1 MSAFLPKEEGAFY
14 LIKAA
19 LLLEWGWGEAKNN
32 MKILKFGGTSVG
44 SVQSIQTLLNI
55 LKGEV
60 KSKDKPVVVLSA
72 MSGVTNLLI
81 SMAEGAAAG
90 NDFTVELAELEKRHF
105 DIVKSLL
112 SAQHQNPAYTR
123 LKLYFNQLEELLQGI
138 FTLRELTP
146 KTRDYVLSFGEL
158 CSTIMI
164 CKIAAQHFPETIF
177 VDASELIKTDSS
189 FGQARVNMELT
200 EQLIR
205 GFHKEHGDKMLLVTG
220 FIASN
225 EAGQITTLG
234 RGGSDYTAA
243 IFGSALNA
251 KEIQI
256 WTDVNGMMTAD
267 PRMVKKAFSLQ
278 ELTYTEAMELSYFG
292 AKVIYPPTMIPAF
305 LKKIP
310 IVIKNTFEPDFAGT
324 VIRHDC
330 KPSNLPIKGISSI
343 NNISILNLE
352 GSGMVGKSGFSGRLF
367 SLLAREQINII
378 LITQSSSEH
387 SITFAVQPGDAGRAR
402 LLIEQ
407 EFELELVA
415 KKLEHVVIEQN
426 LAIIAVVGE
435 NMKQTPG
442 VSGKLFHALGRN
454 GVNVRAIA
462 QGSSE
467 YNISVIISVHDLAK
481 ALNAVHDGFFVQL
494 TKTLHAFCLGTGNI
508 GQTLFKQ
515 LNAHSGYLQEHNGI
529 QVKIAGI
536 SNTRKMLFDTDGIS
550 LDSWQEELQASG
562 QKADLNEFVA
572 KMISMNL
579 PNCVFIDNTASP
591 KPVEVYE
598 QVFKSN
604 ISVITCNKIGNSA
617 SYKQYRTFRDAAK
630 QHGVD
635 FFYETNVG
643 AGLPIIRTLKD
654 LMNSGDR
661 IMKIEAILS
670 GTISFI
676 FNNFK
681 GNANFHDV
689 VKMAQ
694 EKGYTE
700 PDPRD
705 DLRGTDFMRKILILA
720 RAAGY
725 AMEAADVEIES
736 MLPKACLDAE
746 TVDDFYAALKSED
759 AFFSNLKARAENEDK
774 VLRYI
779 GKLENGK
786 AAITLQMV
794 DGNHPFYTLSG
805 SDNIISFTT
814 DRYKDRPLVVK
825 GPGAGAE
832 VTAAGVFADLINV
845 GK

>member
-1 MSAFLPKEEGAFY
+1 M
-14 LIKAA
+14 LILNAV
-19 LLLEWGWGEAKNN
+19 

-55 LKGEV
+55 VKGEV
-60 KSKDKPVVVLSA
+60 ENKEKPIVVLSA
-72 MSGVTNLLI
+72 MSGVTNLLL
-81 SMAEGAAAG
+81 SMAEGAANG
-90 NDFTVELAELEKRHF
+90 VEFTEQLAELEKRHF
-105 DIVKSLL
+105 DVVKSLL
-112 SAQHQNPAYTR
+112 TVQNQNPAFTR
-123 LKLYFNQLEELLQGI
+123 LKIFFNHLEDLLQGI
-138 FTLRELTP
+138 LTLRELTP
-146 KTRDYVLSFGEL
+146 KTRDQVLSFGER
-158 CSTIMI
+158 CSTLMI
-164 CKIAAQHFPETIF
+164 CKIAAQHFPESYC

-189 FGQARVNMELT
+189 FGQAKVNMELT
-200 EQLIR
+200 ELLIR
-205 GFHKEHGDKMLLVTG
+205 SFQQEHSDKVLFVTG
-220 FIASN
+220 FIAAN

-251 KEIQI
+251 QEIQI

-267 PRMVKKAFSLQ
+267 PRMVKKAFSLP

-310 IVIKNTFEPDFAGT
+310 IVIKNTFEPEFEGT

-387 SITFAVQPGDAGRAR
+387 SITFAVQPDDTEKAKK
-402 LLIEQ
+402 LIEQ
-407 EFELELVA
+407 EFELELLA
-415 KKLEHVVIEQN
+415 KKLEDVVIEQN
-426 LAIIAVVGE
+426 LAIIAIVGE

-467 YNISVIISVHDLAK
+467 YNISVIISARDLAK
-481 ALNAVHDGFFVQL
+481 ALNAVHDGFFTQL

-515 LNAHSGYLQEHNGI
+515 LNAHSAYLQEHNGI

-536 SNTRKMLFDTDGIS
+536 SNTRKMIFNTDGVS
-550 LDSWQEELQASG
+550 LDNWQEELNASNEP
-562 QKADLNEFVA
+562 ADLQEFVA
-572 KMISMNL
+572 RMKSMNL

-617 SYKQYRTFRDAAK
+617 SYKQYKTFHDTAL

-661 IMKIEAILS
+661 IAKIEAILS

-681 GNANFHDV
+681 GDAKFYDV
-689 VKMAQ
+689 VKEAQ

-705 DLRGTDFMRKILILA
+705 DLSGKDFMRKMLILA
-720 RAAGY
+720 RDAGY
-725 AMEAADVEIES
+725 AMEEADVQIES
-736 MLPKACLDAE
+736 VLPAACLAAK
-746 TVDDFYAALKSED
+746 TVEDFYAALKSED
-759 AFFSNLKARAENEDK
+759 AHFTNLKQQAEKDNK

-786 AAITLQMV
+786 AEITLQMV
-794 DGNHPFYTLSG
+794 DESHPFATLSG

-814 DRYKDRPLVVK
+814 DRYKERPLVVK

-845 GK
+845 GA

>member
-1 MSAFLPKEEGAFY
+1 
-14 LIKAA
+14 
-19 LLLEWGWGEAKNN
+19 

-44 SVQSIQTLLNI
+44 SVNSIQTLLNI
-55 LKGEV
+55 LKDENQQGNL
-60 KSKDKPVVVLSA
+60 PVVVLSA

-81 SMAEGAAAG
+81 SMAEEAAAG
-90 NDFTVELAELEKRHF
+90 NDFTAQLAELEKRHF
-105 DIVKSLL
+105 DVVKALL
-112 SAQHQNPAYTR
+112 DIQNQNPAYTR
-123 LKLYFNQLEELLQGI
+123 LKIHFNQLEELLQGVLS
-138 FTLRELTP
+138 LRELTP
-146 KTRDYVLSFGEL
+146 KTRDQIVSYGER
-158 CSTIMI
+158 CSTLMI
-164 CKIAAQHFPETIF
+164 SKIAAQYFPESVF
-177 VDASELIKTDSS
+177 VDASELIKTDSA
-189 FGQARVNMELT
+189 FGQAKVNIELT
-200 EQLIR
+200 ELLIQ
-205 GFHKEHGDKMLLVTG
+205 GFYRENSDKLLFVTG
-220 FIASN
+220 FIAGN
-225 EAGQITTLG
+225 DAGQITTLG

-251 KEIQI
+251 QEIEI

-267 PRMVKKAFSLQ
+267 PRMVKKAFPLE
-278 ELTYTEAMELSYFG
+278 ELSYTEAMELSYFG

-310 IVIKNTFEPDFAGT
+310 IVIKNTFDPAFVGT

-330 KPSNLPIKGISSI
+330 KSSNLSIKGISSI

-367 SLLAREQINII
+367 SLLAREQINVI

-387 SITFAVQPGDAGRAR
+387 SITFAVQPAEVEKAK

-407 EFELELVA
+407 EFELELLA
-415 KKLEHVVIEQN
+415 NKLEPLIVEKDQ
-426 LAIIAVVGE
+426 AILAVVGE

-442 VSGKLFHALGRN
+442 MSGKLFHALGRN

-467 YNISVIISVHDLAK
+467 YNISVIISSVDLSK
-481 ALNAVHDGFFVQL
+481 ALNAVHDAFFIEL

-508 GQTLFKQ
+508 GKTLFNQ
-515 LNAHSGYLQEHNGI
+515 LNAHRDFLQKNNGI
-529 QVKIAGI
+529 QVKIVGI
-536 SNTRKMLFDTDGIS
+536 SNTRKMVFNSDGLP
-550 LDSWQEELQASG
+550 LDSWEDKLQQSTHT
-562 QKADLNEFVA
+562 ADLQEFIA
-572 KMISMNL
+572 KMKEMNL
-579 PNCVFIDNTASP
+579 PNCVFVDNTASP
-591 KPVEVYE
+591 KPIAFYE
-598 QVFKSN
+598 DVFKSN
-604 ISVITCNKIGNSA
+604 ISVVTCNKIGNSA
-617 SYKQYRTFRDAAK
+617 SFSQYKTFRDTARK
-630 QHGVD
+630 HGVD

-654 LMNSGDR
+654 LMSSGDR
-661 IMKIEAILS
+661 VQRIEAILS

-676 FNNFK
+676 FNHFK

-689 VKMAQ
+689 VKEAQ

-705 DLRGTDFMRKILILA
+705 DLSGKDFMRKMLILA
-720 RAAGY
+720 RDAGY
-725 AMEAADVEIES
+725 EMEEADVQIENI
-736 MLPKACLDAE
+736 LPQACLDAQ

-759 AFFSNLKARAENEDK
+759 AFFANLKDQAGAGKK

-779 GKLENGK
+779 GKLEDGK
-786 AAITLQMV
+786 ASITLQMV
-794 DGNHPFYTLSG
+794 DENHPFYMLSG

-845 GK
+845 GA

>member
-1 MSAFLPKEEGAFY
+1 MSAFLQKRGRRFV
-14 LIKAA
+14 LIAT
-19 LLLEWGWGEAKNN
+19 

-55 LKGEV
+55 LKEEV
-60 KSKDKPVVVLSA
+60 GNNEKPVIILSA
-72 MSGVTNLLI
+72 MSGVTNLLLA
-81 SMAEGAAAG
+81 MAEGAARG
-90 NDFTVELAELEKRHF
+90 SDFTEQLAELEKRHF
-105 DIVKSLL
+105 DVVKSLL
-112 SAQHQNPAYTR
+112 AIQNQNPAFT
-123 LKLYFNQLEELLQGI
+123 KLRIHFNQLEELLQGVL
-138 FTLRELTP
+138 TLKELTP
-146 KTRDYVLSFGEL
+146 KTRDLVLSFGERCATL
-158 CSTIMI
+158 MI
-164 CKIAAQHFPETIF
+164 CKIAAQYLPDALY

-189 FGQARVNMELT
+189 FGQAKVNIELS
-200 EQLIR
+200 ELLIR
-205 GFHKEHGDKMLLVTG
+205 GFFQQHADKIFFVTG
-220 FIASN
+220 FIAAN

-251 KEIQI
+251 AEIQI

-267 PRMVKKAFSLQ
+267 PKMVKKAFSLP

-310 IVIKNTFEPDFAGT
+310 IVIKNTFEPNFEGT

-387 SITFAVQPGDAGRAR
+387 SITFAIQPADTEKAR

-407 EFELELVA
+407 EFELELLA
-415 KKLEHVVIEQN
+415 KKLEEVVIEQN

-467 YNISVIISVHDLAK
+467 YNISVIISGHDLAK
-481 ALNAVHDGFFVQL
+481 ALNAVHDAFFIQL

-515 LNAHSGYLQEHNGI
+515 LNAHSTYLQEHNGI
-529 QVKIAGI
+529 QVKIVGI
-536 SNTRKMLFDTDGIS
+536 SNTRKMIFNTEGIS
-550 LDSWQEELQASG
+550 LDSWQNELQASEIT
-562 QKADLNEFVA
+562 ADLQEFIT
-572 KMISMNL
+572 KMKSMNL

-598 QVFKSN
+598 EVFKAN

-617 SYKQYRTFRDAAK
+617 AYSQYKTFHDTAK

-654 LMNSGDR
+654 LINSGDR
-661 IMKIEAILS
+661 IKSIEAILS

-681 GNANFHDV
+681 GDASFHDV

-705 DLRGTDFMRKILILA
+705 DLKGTDFMRKILILA
-720 RAAGY
+720 RDAGY
-725 AMEAADVEIES
+725 PMEAAEVQIQS
-736 MLPKACLDAE
+736 ILPTACLEAQS
-746 TVDDFYAALKSED
+746 VDDFYAALKAENN
-759 AFFSNLKARAENEDK
+759 FFSNLKAEAENNHK

-779 GKLENGK
+779 GKLEDGK

-794 DGNHPFYTLSG
+794 DENHPFYTLSG

-814 DRYKDRPLVVK
+814 DRYKERPLVIK

-832 VTAAGVFADLINV
+832 VTAAGVFADLINI
-845 GK
+845 GA

>member
-1 MSAFLPKEEGAFY
+1 
-14 LIKAA
+14 
-19 LLLEWGWGEAKNN
+19 
-32 MKILKFGGTSVG
+32 MKVLKFGGTSVG
-44 SVQSIQTLLNI
+44 SAASIQTLLNI

-60 KSKDKPVVVLSA
+60 KNEVKPVVVLSA
-72 MSGVTNLLI
+72 MGGVTNLLA
-81 SMAEGAAAG
+81 SMAEDAANG
-90 NDFTVELAELEKRHF
+90 KEFTAQLAELERRHF
-105 DIVKSLL
+105 DVVKTLL
-112 SAQHQNPAYTR
+112 DVQNQNPAFTR
-123 LKLYFNQLEELLQGI
+123 LKIHFNQLEELLQGVL
-138 FTLRELTP
+138 TLRELTP
-146 KTRDYVLSFGEL
+146 KTRDQVLSFGER
-158 CSTIMI
+158 CSTIMVS
-164 CKIAAQHFPETIF
+164 KIAAQHFKDVLY
-177 VDASELIKTDSS
+177 VDAADVIKTDSA
-189 FGQARVNMELT
+189 FGNAKVNTELT
-200 EQLIR
+200 ELLIKTL
-205 GFHKEHGDKMLLVTG
+205 HQENKDKILFVTG
-220 FIASN
+220 FIAGN
-225 EAGQITTLG
+225 DAGQTTTLG

-243 IFGSALNA
+243 IFGAALNA

-267 PRMVKKAFSLQ
+267 PRMVKKAFSLT

-310 IVIKNTFEPDFAGT
+310 IVIKNTFEPEFEGT

-330 KPSNLPIKGISSI
+330 KASSLPIKGISSI

-387 SITFAVQPGDAGRAR
+387 SITFAVQPQDTEKAKQ
-402 LLIEQ
+402 LIEQ
-407 EFELELVA
+407 EFELELLA
-415 KKLEHVVIEQN
+415 KKLEHLVIEKN
-426 LAIIAVVGE
+426 LAILAVVGE

-442 VSGKLFHALGRN
+442 MSGKLFHALGRN

-467 YNISVIISVHDLAK
+467 YNISVIISAQDLSK
-481 ALNAVHDGFFVQL
+481 ALNAVHDAFFVQL

-508 GQTLFKQ
+508 GKTLFAQ
-515 LNAHSGYLQEHNGI
+515 LNAHTDYLKDNNGI
-529 QVKIAGI
+529 QVKVAGI
-536 SNTRKMLFDTDGIS
+536 SNTRKMTFNSDGIS
-550 LDSWQEELQASG
+550 LDTWQNDIEASPYS
-562 QKADLNEFVA
+562 ADLKEFIA
-572 KMISMNL
+572 RMKAMNL

-591 KPVEVYE
+591 KPIEFYE
-598 QVFKSN
+598 DVFKAN
-604 ISVITCNKIGNSA
+604 ISVITCNKIGNSG
-617 SYKQYRTFRDAAK
+617 SYEQYRTFKDTARR
-630 QHGVD
+630 HGVD

-643 AGLPIIRTLKD
+643 AGLPIINTLKN

-661 IMKIEAILS
+661 VQRIEAILS

-681 GNANFHDV
+681 GDANFHDV
-689 VKMAQ
+689 VKEAQ

-705 DLRGTDFMRKILILA
+705 DLSGKDFMRKMLILA
-720 RAAGY
+720 RDAGY
-725 AMEAADVEIES
+725 AMEEADVDIES
-736 MLPKACLDAE
+736 VLPKASLEAKS
-746 TVDDFYAALKSED
+746 VDDFYATLKTED
-759 AFFSNLKARAENEDK
+759 AHFAKLKEQAEKDGK

-786 AAITLQMV
+786 VTITLQMV
-794 DGNHPFYTLSG
+794 DENHPFYMLSG

-814 DRYKDRPLVVK
+814 DRYKERPLVVK

-832 VTAAGVFADLINV
+832 VTAAGVFADLINL
-845 GK
+845 GAN

>member
-1 MSAFLPKEEGAFY
+1 
-14 LIKAA
+14 
-19 LLLEWGWGEAKNN
+19 

-60 KSKDKPVVVLSA
+60 KDEKPVVVLSA

-81 SMAEGAAAG
+81 SMAEGAANG
-90 NDFTVELAELEKRHF
+90 QDFTAELAELEKRHY
-105 DIVKSLL
+105 DVVKSLL
-112 SAQHQNPAYTR
+112 TAQHQNPAYTR

-138 FTLRELTP
+138 LTLRELTP
-146 KTRDYVLSFGEL
+146 KTRDHVLSFGER

-164 CKIAAQHFPETIF
+164 CKIAAQHFPEAF
-177 VDASELIKTDSS
+177 CVDASELIKTDSS

-200 EQLIR
+200 ELLIC
-205 GFHKEHGDKMLLVTG
+205 GFHKEHSDKMLLVTG
-220 FIASN
+220 FIATN
-225 EAGQITTLG
+225 EAGQLTTLG

-267 PRMVKKAFSLQ
+267 PRMVKKAFSLE

-310 IVIKNTFEPDFAGT
+310 IVIKNTFEPDFEGT

-367 SLLAREQINII
+367 SLLAREQINVI

-387 SITFAVQPGDAGRAR
+387 SITFAVQPGDSEKAR

-442 VSGKLFHALGRN
+442 VSGKLFYALGRN

-467 YNISVIISVHDLAK
+467 YNISVIISGHDLAK

-515 LNAHSGYLQEHNGI
+515 LNAHSAYLQEHNGI

-550 LDSWQEELQASG
+550 LDSWQEELQASED
-562 QKADLNEFVA
+562 KANLNEFVA

-598 QVFKSN
+598 EVFKSN

-617 SYKQYRTFRDAAK
+617 SYKQYKTFHDTAK

-681 GNANFHDV
+681 GDANFHDV

-720 RAAGY
+720 RDAGY
-725 AMEAADVEIES
+725 AMEAADVQIES
-736 MLPKACLDAE
+736 MLPKACLDAQ
-746 TVDDFYAALKSED
+746 TVDDFYAALKAED
-759 AFFSNLKARAENEDK
+759 TFFSNLKARAENENK

-786 AAITLQMV
+786 AAITLQTV
-794 DGNHPFYTLSG
+794 DENHPFYTLSG

-814 DRYKDRPLVVK
+814 DRYKERPLVVK

>member
-1 MSAFLPKEEGAFY
+1 
-14 LIKAA
+14 
-19 LLLEWGWGEAKNN
+19 

-55 LKGEV
+55 LKEEV
-60 KSKDKPVVVLSA
+60 KNGEKPIVVLSA

-81 SMAEGAAAG
+81 SMAEGAANG
-90 NDFTVELAELEKRHF
+90 QDFMIALAELEKRHF
-105 DIVKSLL
+105 DVVKSLL
-112 SAQHQNPAYTR
+112 TVQNQNPAFTR
-123 LKLYFNQLEELLQGI
+123 LKIYFNQLEDLLQGVL
-138 FTLRELTP
+138 TLRELTP
-146 KTRDYVLSFGEL
+146 KTRDLVLSFGER
-158 CSTIMI
+158 CSTLMI
-164 CKIAAQHFPETIF
+164 GKIGAQHFPGALSVE
-177 VDASELIKTDSS
+177 ASEIIKTDSA

-200 EQLIR
+200 DLLVR
-205 GFHKEHGDKMLLVTG
+205 GFYNEHKDKVLFVTG

-243 IFGSALNA
+243 ILGAALNA
-251 KEIQI
+251 EEIQI

-267 PRMVKKAFSLQ
+267 PRMVKKAFSLP

-310 IVIKNTFEPDFAGT
+310 IVIKNTFEPDFEGT
-324 VIRHDC
+324 VIRHNC
-330 KPSNLPIKGISSI
+330 QPSNLPIKGISSI

-387 SITFAVQPGDAGRAR
+387 SITFAVQPDDAAKAKQ
-402 LLIEQ
+402 LIEQ
-407 EFELELVA
+407 EFELELLA
-415 KKLEHVVIEQN
+415 NKLEPLVIEQN
-426 LAIIAVVGE
+426 LAIIAIVGE

-467 YNISVIISVHDLAK
+467 YNISVIISGNDLAK

-515 LNAHSGYLQEHNGI
+515 LNAHTAYLQEHNGI

-536 SNTRKMLFDTDGIS
+536 SNTRKMTFNADGIS
-550 LDSWQEELQASG
+550 LDSWKDELEASNEP
-562 QKADLNEFVA
+562 ADLNAFVA
-572 KMISMNL
+572 KMKSMNL

-617 SYKQYRTFRDAAK
+617 SYHQYKTFHDTAHR
-630 QHGVD
+630 HGVD

-661 IMKIEAILS
+661 IAKIEAILS

-681 GNANFHDV
+681 GDANFHDV
-689 VKMAQ
+689 VKEAQ

-705 DLRGTDFMRKILILA
+705 DLSGKDFMRKILILA
-720 RAAGY
+720 RDAGY
-725 AMEAADVEIES
+725 AMEAEDVFIES
-736 MLPKACLDAE
+736 MLPKACLEAQ
-746 TVDDFYAALKSED
+746 TVEDFYTALKIED
-759 AFFSNLKARAENEDK
+759 AHFSNLKAKAAAENK

-794 DGNHPFYTLSG
+794 DESHPFFTLSG

-814 DRYKDRPLVVK
+814 DRYRERPLVVK

-845 GK
+845 GA